1 MFEPLDEREEEQPA
15 EEQEPDYTGVKIAG
29 ILIPVFILFIYLGKA
44 EMGFTVFI
52 VLGMVLLAIKLQWR
66 LRKHVWF
73 WATIAVV
80 LALHIP
86 LFSLVRWPETKTPTI
101 AYSMPLGIA
110 DFLIISGA
118 IRLCEKLFLKDSAS
132 SDDEQ

>member
-52 VLGMVLLAIKLQWR
+52 VLSMVLLAIKLQWR

-86 LFSLVRWPETKTPTI
+86 LFFIVRWPDTKTPTI
-101 AYSMPLGIA
+101 AYSLPLGIA

-118 IRLCEKLFLKDSAS
+118 IRLSKNLFLKDSS
-132 SDDEQ
+132 SDDDEQ